1 MIIVNNLSHS
11 FGEKTLFS
19 NFSFELP
26 NGLYALVGKSG
37 SGKTTLLRILAG
49 LQKAK
54 SGEYSIDSPISISFQ
69 ENRLFPWYTALKN
82 IEIVSDKNKAR
93 KILCEL
99 MMEDSFNKY
108 PHELSGGMKR
118 RVSLA
123 RALAAPSKTVLL
135 DEPFAGLDEE
145 TAEKTLSVIRNYAN
159 ERVILISTHNL
170 KIAQKLDG
178 TVSID
183 PSN

>member
-1 MIIVNNLSHS
+1 
-11 FGEKTLFS
+11 
-19 NFSFELP
+19 
-26 NGLYALVGKSG
+26 
-37 SGKTTLLRILAG
+37 
-49 LQKAK
+49 
-54 SGEYSIDSPISISFQ
+54 
-69 ENRLFPWYTALKN
+69 
-82 IEIVSDKNKAR
+82 
-93 KILCEL
+93 
-99 MMEDSFNKY
+99 MEDSFNKY